1 MSQQS
6 RCGAVGDANWLLF
19 QNRRTTARCAT
30 SEARGVSVYR
40 YPTDYANGQSR
51 RDMAVPADQVFVV
64 ILAEVAARSQGRPI
78 HLVNGC
84 RGDGRCGD
92 AEFGGDRGDRALGD
106 VEVNP
111 TAGGEIRADVALVVL
126 LRFLAG
132 QPA

>member
-1 MSQQS
+1 MS

-19 QNRRTTARCAT
+19 QEVAQPARCAT

-40 YPTDYANGQSR
+40 YPTDYANGQSQ
-51 RDMAVPADQVFVV
+51 RDMAVPADQVFFVV
-64 ILAEVAARSQGRPI
+64 ILAEVVARSQGRPI

-84 RGDGRCGD
+84 RGDGCCGD

>member
-1 MSQQS
+1 MSQQSNS

-19 QNRRTTARCAT
+19 QDVAQPARCFT

-51 RDMAVPADQVFVV
+51 RDMAVPANQVFFFV
-64 ILAEVAARSQGRPI
+64 ILAEVVARSQGRPI
-78 HLVNGC
+78 HLVKVAAATVIAGMPSS
-84 RGDGRCGD
+84 
-92 AEFGGDRGDRALGD
+92 AA
-106 VEVNP
+106 

>member
-1 MSQQS
+1 M
-6 RCGAVGDANWLLF
+6 
-19 QNRRTTARCAT
+19 T
-30 SEARGVSVYR
+30 SGGLRS
-40 YPTDYANGQSR
+40 

-64 ILAEVAARSQGRPI
+64 ILVEVAAPSLGRQI

-92 AEFGGDRGDRALGD
+92 AEFGCDRGDRALGD